1 MGESGTKVKLIGDD
15 GGVVTSRTRGRGFKV
30 FFSLSLF
37 LVALLLALFCFF
49 FFFFVVMYVL
59 KMYGEDE
66 MVACVVC
73 DVG

>member
-1 MGESGTKVKLIGDD
+1 METKVKLIGDD
-15 GGVVTSRTRGRGFKV
+15 SGVVTSRTGESNCFL
-30 FFSLSLF
+30 SLSLF
-37 LVALLLALFCFF
+37 FWVALLLAFF